1 MVWMILFCCL
11 VGRMVVVLLSIENL
25 CLLALLLS
33 VQTAVKLREFSGS
46 SVLLVSVY
54 LPSDSPVSSFSD
66 YLNTL
71 RELEGFI
78 ESQHCDFTLVAG
90 DFNVDFDRGGPLASL
105 LEDFASEQ
113 ILWYVISHTV
123 SQ

>member
-1 MVWMILFCCL
+1 M
-11 VGRMVVVLLSIENL
+11 
-25 CLLALLLS
+25 
-33 VQTAVKLREFSGS
+33 KLRELSGS

-71 RELEGFI
+71 GELEGFI
-78 ESQHCDFTLVAG
+78 ESQHCDSTLVAG

-105 LEDFASEQ
+105 LVDLASEQ
-113 ILWYVISHTV
+113 NSVVCDLSYCESVKFTYERNDGLVHSWIDHVFRVTV
-123 SQ
+123 FTYY